1 MNDASAAP
9 ASRAPNAAGP
19 GSWGVVLACFVC
31 QLGLGYAYLFSPLL
45 REVTA
50 DLGWSRAEF
59 AAARAPYFFVLAG
72 ASALLGHWSVRF
84 GARPILVVSALCLGA
99 TFWLMSGMERLS
111 ELYLANLLYGLFMAG
126 LGDVVVAG
134 VLTRHVAQRR
144 GLALG
149 VALAAS
155 NVGGMLVPLLFAA
168 LVEADGWRSAL
179 QVLAAAGTV
188 VILPFAWIAG
198 TPARSAPGAGA
209 NDAGAHHDALE
220 LRAALRTR
228 TFWIL
233 LFALAGY
240 FFYFVGMN
248 DSFISLLTD
257 AGMTRVEAAG
267 YYAAAVGA
275 GGLSKLLVGLLA
287 DRLAPKTA
295 LIIDYGLLLA
305 SSLCLTFLPDQPFL
319 LLFLVSY
326 GLGVAARDVVY
337 PLVIAS
343 SFGER
348 TMARIY
354 GVMLLPLAIAGPLG
368 SVVTQAVYDRTGS
381 YDPAFVG
388 YALLNLVVLA
398 SLVWVRSE
406 LRPRGRR

>member
-1 MNDASAAP
+1 
-9 ASRAPNAAGP
+9 
-19 GSWGVVLACFVC
+19 V
-31 QLGLGYAYLFSPLL
+31 
-45 REVTA
+45 
-50 DLGWSRAEF
+50 
-59 AAARAPYFFVLAG
+59 
-72 ASALLGHWSVRF
+72 
-84 GARPILVVSALCLGA
+84 
-99 TFWLMSGMERLS
+99 
-111 ELYLANLLYGLFMAG
+111 
-126 LGDVVVAG
+126 
-134 VLTRHVAQRR
+134 
-144 GLALG
+144 
-149 VALAAS
+149 
-155 NVGGMLVPLLFAA
+155 
-168 LVEADGWRSAL
+168 
-179 QVLAAAGTV
+179 GTV

-198 TPARSAPGAGA
+198 KPAGRGSASPQLAGS
-209 NDAGAHHDALE
+209 AGIDALE

-267 YYAAAVGA
+267 LYAAAVGA
-275 GGLSKLLVGLLA
+275 GGLSKLLVGLVA
-287 DRLAPKTA
+287 DRLAPKTT

-319 LLFLVSY
+319 LLFLLSY

-337 PLVIAS
+337 PLVTAS
-343 SFGER
+343 CFGER

-368 SVVTQAVYDRTGS
+368 SVVTQTVYDRTGS
-381 YDPAFVG
+381 YEPAFVG

-406 LRPRGRR
+406 LRPSDVTARHDGGGGDRR